1 MHPISLLAFGV
12 RSLPPDLALEAQD
25 TLSLFQALSQFQNM
39 IPHDLK
45 SLEPTRF
52 FSKNS
57 STFLRQKDV
66 LRYESELKAILS
78 DLIRHFNP
86 QDQLSPLRGV
96 INALQDPEITNL
108 DQKPASAKPSRKAFK
123 NDLIVLLADLHK
135 KEELVRVA
143 FQVFSQSMTSTY
155 IF

>member
-1 MHPISLLAFGV
+1 LHPISLLAFGV

-25 TLSLFQALSQFQNM
+25 TLSLFQALAQFQNL

-45 SLEPTRF
+45 SLEPTTF

-86 QDQLSPLRGV
+86 QDKLSPLRGV
-96 INALQDPEITNL
+96 INALQDPEIIKL
-108 DQKPASAKPSRKAFK
+108 DQNSASAKPSREAFK

-135 KEELVRVA
+135 KEELVRLR
-143 FQVFSQSMTSTY
+143 FSKAED
-155 IF
+155 FNDL